1 MNYYKQ
7 LSSTAQSEIIE
18 TLMECLEYHD
28 DNETL
33 DEYDLHNR
41 AFNEDYFIIGYYN
54 AEEWLKK
61 HIGIFDAIEI
71 VKEYEIDHFGSFNT
85 DPNAEAICNMLVYIV
100 GEELVYSIPDFEV
113 SEIKNYLEDL

>member
-18 TLMECLEYHD
+18 TLMECVEYHD